1 MTEQPDSFDVEV
13 EIAQDPTLQLDLAV
27 AEVQLR
33 LEQLLEEAVD
43 NAEPFDI
50 DTLAETLGVDSDRV
64 NRILDGTDPLKL
76 ESFVR
81 YTTLLGFTAHV
92 SLAPKQP
99 IAQADMAVVDHF
111 SQVGADASGVSP
123 VLWRRE
129 ATSVD
134 VEPLSDLQY
143 EGTTIDGKSVF
154 DSSRTELSPIALGE
168 TYNLTGARARHRTG
182 GHIRV

>member
-43 NAEPFDI
+43 NAEPFDV
-50 DTLAETLGVDSDRV
+50 DTLAETLGVDADRV
-64 NRILDGTDPLKL
+64 NRILDGTDLLKL

-81 YTTLLGFTAHV
+81 YTRLLGFTAHV
-92 SLAPKQP
+92 SLAPTEP
-99 IAQADMAVVDHF
+99 VALADRAVIDHF

-129 ATSVD
+129 AASLD
-134 VEPLSDLQY
+134 VEPMSDLQY
-143 EGTTIDGKSVF
+143 ERTTIGGITFVDA
-154 DSSRTELSPIALGE
+154 SRTELSPIARGE
-168 TYNLTGARARHRTG
+168 TYNLTEPRARHRTG